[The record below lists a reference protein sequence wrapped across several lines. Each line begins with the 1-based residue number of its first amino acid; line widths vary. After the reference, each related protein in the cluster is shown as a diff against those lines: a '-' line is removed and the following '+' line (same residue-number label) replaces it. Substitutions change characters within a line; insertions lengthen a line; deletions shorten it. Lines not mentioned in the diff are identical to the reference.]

1 MANGSLTDIL
11 RAKIRAILKTKVK
24 NTFDQ
29 TPNAMDEIILLG
41 SNDKGA
47 TGIPNPEINKRKE
60 VMSMHWDI
68 EDNCVKPQD

>member
-47 TGIPNPEINKRKE
+47 TGIPNPEINKKE
-60 VMSMHWDI
+60 RRYKHTWGY
-68 EDNCVKPQD
+68 